1 MNNLLAAHKNNI
13 TYLGSK
19 CNIIYC
25 VYISYI
31 IEHKNPIK
39 IFKYE
44 QQIQKEV
51 RMKKLIVL
59 FILIWFGFLV
69 NHNYGQELYQEG
81 RGNHLDWLYF
91 SLGGGKTSFF
101 QLGGIFRNRL
111 NDHFDAGLIADF
123 FTQRSDK
130 LQPDYLQEPVG
141 ESITVGPVF
150 GYTNIF
156 ASSGWGIRSSLI
168 LRMTL
173 SSLTSTSTS
182 RRMELAGYGADGDIS
197 LFKQARLGKLAVIF
211 PSFGIYF
218 HLTRFTGNNQDKYG
232 LSHIYSTEK
241 RRGFEE
247 SSGTS
252 LRPGSLF
259 QLPISFQV
267 FGDKR
272 LVLTPAYYLESIYS
286 LGPKA
291 KAVGLFKL
299 GLRFSF

>member
-1 MNNLLAAHKNNI
+1 LILGHAHISDQKIILQLMLLFA
-13 TYLGSK
+13 G
-19 CNIIYC
+19 
-25 VYISYI
+25 YI
-31 IEHKNPIK
+31 IEYKNPIK

-44 QQIQKEV
+44 QLIQKEV
-51 RMKKLIVL
+51 RMKKLPIL
-59 FILIWFGFLV
+59 FILIWLGFLV

-91 SLGGGKTSFF
+91 SLGGENTSFF

-111 NDHFDAGLIADF
+111 NNHFDVGLIADF
-123 FTQRSDK
+123 FTQRSSK
-130 LQPDYLQEPVG
+130 LQPDFPQDPEG
-141 ESITVGPVF
+141 ESITAGPVF

-156 ASSGWGIRSSLI
+156 ASSGWGIRSSFI
-168 LRMTL
+168 LRVTI
-173 SSLTSTSTS
+173 SSLSGTSTS

-197 LFKQARLGKLAVIF
+197 LFKQARLGKLTEIF
-211 PSFGIYF
+211 PSVGIYF
-218 HLTRFTGNNQDKYG
+218 HLSHFTGINQDKYG
-232 LSHIYSTEK
+232 LSHIYLAEK
-241 RRGFEE
+241 RKRFEE

-252 LRPGSLF
+252 FRPGSLF

-286 LGPKA
+286 LGAKA
-291 KAVGLFKL
+291 KANGLFKL